1 MNFDKSNINYSF
13 PNKTNNLWFIFPFA
27 SQIKSNIITSIYWLI
42 HKYWNKDKYSKI
54 VNSKSIRVGHSLLM
68 NLLELNPYF
77 HNNRNSSRNDV
88 KAIYNN
94 RREINHIDSLSSPNN
109 VNNNVNGGN
118 ENNRIK
124 M

>member
-1 MNFDKSNINYSF
+1 
-13 PNKTNNLWFIFPFA
+13 
-27 SQIKSNIITSIYWLI
+27 
-42 HKYWNKDKYSKI
+42 
-54 VNSKSIRVGHSLLM
+54 M